1 MKINKYG
8 PAHDTARCTLVYPWR
23 PAATDISNRYEA
35 LSKRRVF
42 ELERE
47 EFQPEAR
54 SNQQRATGIMISY
67 WAVYEEFNSVFFI
80 EGCKIT
86 KGPPVQVSGGSWS
99 TSRLYQAMLWIT
111 WENLTA
117 EEMSLRWVSWTNS
130 HNSSNFLIYNKNYKY
145 LFSRSEI
152 LEYLLSGV
160 VCCYSR

>member
-111 WENLTA
+111 WANLP
-117 EEMSLRWVSWTNS
+117 LRKCHCGECRERS
-130 HNSSNFLIYNKNYKY
+130 HLTVRILYITKTISTYFLGQKY
-145 LFSRSEI
+145 
-152 LEYLLSGV
+152 
-160 VCCYSR
+160 